1 RAPAPGGAAMRL
13 GNMIADAFAFL
24 LLACLVG
31 GIFLAFGKPF
41 WREHQGQMAVPP
53 RVGAFTT
60 ASVGK
65 PPRPDLP
72 QTFDLGLAPSKPG
85 HSPGPRTGVE

>member
-1 RAPAPGGAAMRL
+1 MRL

-31 GIFLAFGKPF
+31 SIFLAFGKPF
-41 WREHQGQMAVPP
+41 WPERRGQMAVPP
-53 RVGAFTT
+53 QVGAFTT

-65 PPRPDLP
+65 PRPGPDLP
-72 QTFDLGLAPSKPG
+72 QTFDLGLASSKPG